1 MDDWPDLSR
10 VDWFDLYPRLLLNA
24 KGRIRRLW
32 WPRDKP
38 QAQDFVQRAILKAL
52 SGDRTYDRKKT
63 LLENLCQII
72 SSEISHET
80 QSYDTKNVTS
90 EDETIVNIEDYR
102 GESPEDTT
110 YYREMVRR
118 YLDFLGSH
126 DRVARDIADLM
137 LNRYVTESEELAIQR
152 GLSVREIEN
161 GKKRLGRLTLIF
173 CRKQQRN
180 CVKTL
185 ARSGHARKKEREP
198 CGAHPSLA
206 R

>member
-1 MDDWPDLSR
+1 MEVEQMDDWPDLSR

-90 EDETIVNIEDYR
+90 EDETIVNTQDYR

-110 YYREMVRR
+110 YYLEMVPR

-137 LNRYVTESEELAIQR
+137 LNRYVTESKELR
-152 GLSVREIEN
+152 GPAGAFCKRNRECQETTRPVDLN
-161 GKKRLGRLTLIF
+161 LP
-173 CRKQQRN
+173 RKQQRN
-180 CVKTL
+180 RVKILGEIWTCPQK
-185 ARSGHARKKEREP
+185 RM
-198 CGAHPSLA
+198 
-206 R
+206 

>member
-63 LLENLCQII
+63 LFENLCQII

-80 QSYDTKNVTS
+80 QSYDTRNVIS

-137 LNRYVTESEELAIQR
+137 LNRYVTESKELR
-152 GLSVREIEN
+152 GPAGAFCKRNRECQETTRPVDLNLLQKTTKKLRENLSEIWTCPQ
-161 GKKRLGRLTLIF
+161 KRT
-173 CRKQQRN
+173 
-180 CVKTL
+180 
-185 ARSGHARKKEREP
+185 
-198 CGAHPSLA
+198 
-206 R
+206 